1 MLKRTVLGLVAACL
15 CGSALA
21 GPMIV
26 VPTARHQTI
35 EGIGAALAMY
45 SGWIP
50 SHPYKDEIYDTIFK
64 STGISILRLGNW
76 LQDTTSSLADDSSIV
91 AQLRLRN
98 PYAKV
103 LISSWSPPN
112 ALKANNSSNGNTSPN
127 SLKKV
132 NGKFVYDQ
140 FGHWWKTSLKRY
152 AAAGMGPDYITIQN
166 EINWNTDYWS
176 CLFNP
181 TENDTIAAF
190 QPALRAVRDSIAKL
204 PSPPRILSPEVLGT
218 AYDGVETYAKAMDT
232 STFYGWAFHFYGSGD
247 FSNPPSFL
255 SNPTASFTKLH
266 ATTAG
271 KPRFM
276 TEYCNLGGNEAT
288 EKILAVPDTA
298 KEWLNLA
305 WIMQESFVNL
315 ELTGWIFWD
324 LAWGNTGS
332 MVGVYPG
339 WDRSSWP
346 SNSPHGFFVHRTLN
360 ALAQYSRFVRGGWTR
375 VDVSA
380 MDTALKVSAF
390 VSPGNDS
397 VSLVVVNPSYSSVS
411 FTPSVMGHDG
421 AHGEVWTTSP
431 TSALQKTGTWTSG
444 KDLQVP
450 ARSVTTL
457 NGTFASAAPGAEF
470 FQYANFG
477 GLSAKLPA
485 GDYTLSQ
492 LNAAGIPDNAVASL
506 KVDAGLVVELYDA
519 DGFASLLGSYTADQ
533 ADLATQ
539 GSAGK
544 TTSLRIRSATTS
556 LASSDRTAVVIRYAR
571 GILEVDGISEGRA
584 RIVDAMGR
592 SRMLQIEAGK
602 ASVGPL
608 ASGAYRLLIQGDA
621 AARNGSFMVLP

>member
-1 MLKRTVLGLVAACL
+1 MIKRTVLGLVAACF
-15 CGSALA
+15 CGTAFA
-21 GPMIV
+21 GPMVV
-26 VPTARHQTI
+26 VPSAKRQTI

-50 SHPYKDEIYDTIFK
+50 SHPYKEEIYDTIFK
-64 STGISILRLGNW
+64 STGISLLRLGNW
-76 LQDTTSSLADDSSIV
+76 LQDTNSSLKDDSSIV
-91 AQLRLRN
+91 AELRRRN

-112 ALKANNSSNGNTSPN
+112 SLKANNNSNGNTSPN

-140 FGHWWKTSLKRY
+140 FGHWWKSSVRRY
-152 AAAGMGPDYITIQN
+152 NAAGIRPDYITIQN
-166 EINWNTDYWS
+166 EVNWNTDYWS

-204 PSPPRILSPEVLGT
+204 PSPPRILAPEVLGT
-218 AYDGVETYAKAMDT
+218 AYDGVETYAKTMDT

-247 FSNPPSFL
+247 FNNPPSFL

-266 ATTAG
+266 ETTKG

-276 TEYCNLGGNEAT
+276 TEYCNLGGSEAT
-288 EKILAVPDTA
+288 AKILAVPDTA

-315 ELTGWIFWD
+315 ELTGWVFWD

-346 SNSPHGFFVHRTLN
+346 ANSPHGFFVHRTLN

-375 VDVSA
+375 VDASA
-380 MDTALKVSAF
+380 KDTALKISAF
-390 VSPGNDS
+390 VSPGNDT
-397 VSLVVVNPSYSSVS
+397 VSIVVVNPSFAAVT
-411 FTPSVMGHDG
+411 FTPTVTGYAG
-421 AHGEVWTTSP
+421 AHGDVWTTSP
-431 TSALQKTGTWTSG
+431 TQALQKSGSWTAT

-457 NGTFASAAPGAEF
+457 TGPLGSSGTTGIAPVKGTVALRWERGMLFAEGFTEGRLQVVDAEGRGRVVRLE
-470 FQYANFG
+470 AGRVRLGN
-477 GLSAKLPA
+477 LPA
-485 GDYTLSQ
+485 GLYRVRSLDGPEAL
-492 LNAAGIPDNAVASL
+492 AG
-506 KVDAGLVVELYDA
+506 
-519 DGFASLLGSYTADQ
+519 
-533 ADLATQ
+533 
-539 GSAGK
+539 
-544 TTSLRIRSATTS
+544 
-556 LASSDRTAVVIRYAR
+556 
-571 GILEVDGISEGRA
+571 
-584 RIVDAMGR
+584 
-592 SRMLQIEAGK
+592 
-602 ASVGPL
+602 SV
-608 ASGAYRLLIQGDA
+608 
-621 AARNGSFMVLP
+621 MVLP

>member
-1 MLKRTVLGLVAACL
+1 
-15 CGSALA
+15 
-21 GPMIV
+21 MIV
-26 VPTARHQTI
+26 VPTAKHQTI

-50 SHPYKDEIYDTIFK
+50 SHPYKAEIYDTIFK

-76 LQDTTSSLADDSSIV
+76 LQDTTADIAGDSEIV

-103 LISSWSPPN
+103 LVSSWSPPDGM
-112 ALKANNSSNGNTSPN
+112 KANNSSNGNTSPN

-140 FGHWWKTSLKRY
+140 FGHWWKSALRRY
-152 AAAGMGPDYITIQN
+152 NAAGIRPDYITIQN

-190 QPALRAVRDSIAKL
+190 PQALRAVRDSISSL

-218 AYDGVETYAKAMDT
+218 AYDGVETYAKTMDT

-266 ATTAG
+266 ETTKG

-276 TEYCNLGGNEAT
+276 TEYCNLGGHEAE
-288 EKILAVPDTA
+288 EKVLAVPDTA

-305 WIMQESFVNL
+305 WIMQEAFVNL
-315 ELTGWIFWD
+315 ELTGWVFWD

-339 WDRSSWP
+339 WDKSSWP
-346 SNSPHGFFVHRTLN
+346 ANSPHGFFVHRTLN

-390 VSPGNDS
+390 LSPGSDS
-397 VSLVVVNPSYSSVS
+397 VSIVVVNPSYSAVT
-411 FTPSVMGHDG
+411 FTPSVMAHDG
-421 AHGEVWTTSP
+421 AHGDVWVTSP
-431 TSALQKTGTWTSG
+431 TQAVQKVGGWTSG
-444 KDLQVP
+444 KDLQVS

-457 NGTFASAAPGAEF
+457 TGTLASAAPGAEF

-477 GLSAKLPA
+477 GLSAKLPV

-492 LNAAGIPDNAVASL
+492 LSAAGIPDNAVSSI
-506 KVDAGLVVELYDA
+506 KVDAGLTVELF
-519 DGFASLLGSYTADQ
+519 DGDNFTSSLGSFSADQ
-533 ADLATQ
+533 SDLATQ
-539 GSAGK
+539 GSGGK
-544 TTSLRIRSATTS
+544 MTSVRIRSASTS
-556 LASSDRTAVVIRYAR
+556 LASMNKAGATMRYAR
-571 GILEVDGISEGRA
+571 GLLLVEGMGKGRA
-584 RIVDAMGR
+584 QIIDANGR
-592 SRMLQIEAGK
+592 SRLYKIENGI
-602 ASVGPL
+602 ASVGTLP
-608 ASGAYRLLIQGDA
+608 SGLYRILVKGDGES
-621 AARNGSFMVLP
+621 RTGSVMVLP